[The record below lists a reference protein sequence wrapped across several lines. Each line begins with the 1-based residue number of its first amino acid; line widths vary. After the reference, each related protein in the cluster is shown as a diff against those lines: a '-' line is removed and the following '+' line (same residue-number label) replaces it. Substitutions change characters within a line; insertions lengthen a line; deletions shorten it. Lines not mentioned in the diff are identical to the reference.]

1 MPHINITSH
10 ILFDKL
16 SHFNRNVKRFGDN
29 SSFDL
34 HNCIIDRQI
43 ALYSSLT
50 IDGLYNYCIFEGT
63 ALTCVPQFVI
73 WWHYPGV
80 QWEDRRLKKIT

>member
-1 MPHINITSH
+1 MQHINIISN

-16 SHFNRNVKRFGDN
+16 SHFNRNVKRFWDS

-34 HNCIIDRQI
+34 HNCITDRQI

-63 ALTCVPQFVI
+63 ALRFILQFVMF
-73 WWHYPGV
+73 
-80 QWEDRRLKKIT
+80 